1 MCLTCE
7 NKKAKDFQSAD
18 AVRKHM
24 KDRGHST
31 MKTDQGFEQYEKYYD
46 FSRLFEEKLK
56 EQSRKIP
63 GIQYRKVK
71 VFVD

>member
-31 MKTDQGFEQYEKYYD
+31 MKTDQGFE
-46 FSRLFEEKLK
+46 
-56 EQSRKIP
+56 
-63 GIQYRKVK
+63 
-71 VFVD
+71 

>member
-1 MCLTCE
+1 LGGLLEYLQEKVEVGHMCLTCE

-31 MKTDQGFEQYEKYYD
+31 MKTD
-46 FSRLFEEKLK
+46 
-56 EQSRKIP
+56 
-63 GIQYRKVK
+63 
-71 VFVD
+71 